1 MENRFN
7 SGATDVSTVEQ
18 RSCAVTKWQ
27 WNVGVRARL
36 CDVFSLHF
44 LTKFVCFFT
53 KCAVF
58 ITFNAKWVVRLN
70 VWVNFMT
77 DSGVSFPI
85 MYHILLT
92 IGKPCLINHLCI
104 FFMNYNLIYWS
115 NAVKIFKSATL
126 LLYKKNGTSYS
137 MGFI

>member
-7 SGATDVSTVEQ
+7 SSATDVATVAQ

-27 WNVGVRARL
+27 WNVGARARL

-53 KCAVF
+53 KYVVF

-115 NAVKIFKSATL
+115 NVAKIFKRVSL
-126 LLYKKNGTSYS
+126 LFGYENGILYHI
-137 MGFI
+137 GFI